1 MVESK
6 MENRTD
12 SGQSESPLAVKLG
25 RDVGAEL
32 KDEGR
37 RLMEDAK
44 ASALQLAAE
53 RRDMATAY
61 VSALASAARS
71 GASELEQSGY
81 TRSAGTITRASH
93 DVQGLAEDLS
103 KRSPTSLLSDLEDFA
118 RERPVLTFSLAFA
131 AAFGATRF
139 LRTSEEEAPDAGD
152 EVAGTAKDAA
162 QATTPAKPGGK
173 GDRQAAAGAGTQE

>member
-1 MVESK
+1 
-6 MENRTD
+6 MENRTNED
-12 SGQSESPLAVKLG
+12 QSESPLAVKLG
-25 RDVGAEL
+25 RNVGAEL

-71 GASELEQSGY
+71 GADELEQSGY
-81 TRSAGTITRASH
+81 KRSAGTIKRTSH
-93 DVQGLAEDLS
+93 DVQDFAEDLS

-139 LRTSEEEAPDAGD
+139 LRTSEEDARDAGD
-152 EVAGTAKDAA
+152 EAAETAEAA
-162 QATTPAKPGGK
+162 APVTSPVKMSVK
-173 GDRQAAAGAGTQE
+173 GDRQAEAGTGS